1 MVASVFA
8 IDTYAR
14 PRPGSVLAPN
24 ESEIL
29 MKLVLMILAVSAAAS
44 TQLSAQDLTAGARS
58 FNKCRACHQV
68 GETAKNT
75 VGPVLNGLL
84 GREAGTVEGY
94 TYSAANKASGITWDE
109 AVFAEYIRDPRA
121 KVPGTKMIF
130 PGIKNEQEI
139 KDLTAFIKQYDKDGK
154 KL

>member
-1 MVASVFA
+1 
-8 IDTYAR
+8 
-14 PRPGSVLAPN
+14 
-24 ESEIL
+24 
-29 MKLVLMILAVSAAAS
+29 MKRVLMILALGAAAS
-44 TQLSAQDLTAGARS
+44 TPLSAQDLTAGARS
-58 FNKCRACHQV
+58 FNKCRACHQI

-75 VGPVLNGLL
+75 VGPVLNGLF
-84 GREAGTVEGY
+84 GREAGMVEGY

-109 AVFAEYIRDPRA
+109 AVFAEYISDPRA

-139 KDLTAFIKQYDKDGK
+139 KDLTAFIKQYDKYGK